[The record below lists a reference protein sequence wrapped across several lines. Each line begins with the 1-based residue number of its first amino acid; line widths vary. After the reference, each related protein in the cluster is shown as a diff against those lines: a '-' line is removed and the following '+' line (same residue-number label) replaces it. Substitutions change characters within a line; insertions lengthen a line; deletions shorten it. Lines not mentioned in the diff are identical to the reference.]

1 MSDAIIGRT
10 LRMLNEAAEDTL
22 TATQV
27 ASAHR
32 NRPRVQFD

>member
-1 MSDAIIGRT
+1 VRLSDQIIGEG

-27 ASAHR
+27 A
-32 NRPRVQFD
+32 